1 MSARSLFIC
10 ALASSLFGGVAMVP
24 VILQMPTAR
33 AADDLAATDESQD
46 PFDGESSQ
54 ASDEDDADDN
64 ESIKESHRNLYMRF
78 LEQEGYKP
86 EIDSEGDVAFKKE
99 GFSYFISVT
108 EDREFFR
115 VAFPGFYK
123 IESVAE
129 HFLVLQAVEQANRE
143 VKVAKLVIV
152 GDYVW
157 AVAES
162 FVNDQSEIEGIFN
175 NSLLALRAGR
185 DRLLELMQE

>member
-10 ALASSLFGGVAMVP
+10 ALASSLFGSVAMVP
-24 VILQMPTAR
+24 AILQIPTAQ
-33 AADDLAATDESQD
+33 AADDLASGDDSQD
-46 PFDGESSQ
+46 PFGGESSQ

-64 ESIKESHRNLYMRF
+64 ESIKESHRTLYMRF

-99 GFSYFISVT
+99 GFSYFIQVT
-108 EDREFFR
+108 EDREFFK
-115 VAFPGFYK
+115 VVFPAFYE

-129 HFLVLQAVEQANRE
+129 HFLILQAVEQANRE

-162 FVNDQSEIEGIFN
+162 FVSDQSDIEDIFD
-175 NSLLALRAGR
+175 NSLLALRVGR